1 MKQRDMA
8 LKVLFFPLAG
18 PLDDAGEGDG
28 GCTGKLGCP
37 GQEKIM

>member
-8 LKVLFFPLAG
+8 LKVLFFLLAG

-37 GQEKIM
+37 GQEKNM